1 MPENR
6 PGLDEL
12 TATIEALRNELA
24 HLHRA
29 MGLRAIIEQAKG
41 VLMAQNGIGAPAA
54 FDRLRDISQA
64 QNARLV
70 DVAATIVGASL
81 PSGEGLD
88 VDDVALPH
96 RVRPSQSSS
105 PTWRSL
111 RAQPNVRRGAAGAVL
126 DVLASG
132 TEDGREAATL
142 VRDFL
147 APLGVEAVSLWRTR
161 ADASIEQVGQV
172 GYATDTM
179 SAWRRVPLSVDIPVS
194 RAAREA
200 KGFFAES
207 SRAVVEEFPLLKS
220 VIRTAESM
228 AAVPVLEHGTVT
240 GVISLSWPGEH
251 RFDADER
258 ARVTELVSRIGRV
271 VLRHVAFGDLDWE
284 YLEAMLAVVLDPWLV
299 LRAVDEGVAGL
310 EIEGASKSDPALTD
324 HVGARLLAVF
334 PDMALDG
341 DLMDELCRLMRD
353 GGRLTWHSNKG
364 GSAPWAAQPSEVRAI
379 RVGAR
384 LIVAWHPT
392 G

>member
-179 SAWRRVPLSVDIPVS
+179 VGLAAGAVECRHPGQQSGARGEGILRRVLTSGG
-194 RAAREA
+194 R
-200 KGFFAES
+200 G
-207 SRAVVEEFPLLKS
+207 
-220 VIRTAESM
+220 
-228 AAVPVLEHGTVT
+228 VPAPQECDPHRGEHG
-240 GVISLSWPGEH
+240 
-251 RFDADER
+251 RR
-258 ARVTELVSRIGRV
+258 AGSG
-271 VLRHVAFGDLDWE
+271 AWDGDGGHLP
-284 YLEAMLAVVLDPWLV
+284 L
-299 LRAVDEGVAGL
+299 VAG
-310 EIEGASKSDPALTD
+310 
-324 HVGARLLAVF
+324 
-334 PDMALDG
+334 
-341 DLMDELCRLMRD
+341 
-353 GGRLTWHSNKG
+353 
-364 GSAPWAAQPSEVRAI
+364 
-379 RVGAR
+379 
-384 LIVAWHPT
+384 
-392 G
+392 